1 MKLSHLLSLI
11 LALLIGIGL
20 GYFIAY
26 QRTQTTAQAQ
36 GAQELKI
43 AVQTLKQLPADES
56 PQFREYLKGRIY
68 SLLAQDIRP
77 DWVSE
82 PLDFGP
88 LDRKYLG
95 SIRVTKGS
103 ESDEELYRLAL
114 RNVETT
120 PKP

>member
-36 GAQELKI
+36 SAQELKM
-43 AVQTLKQLPADES
+43 AVQTLELLPAGES
-56 PQFREYLKGRIY
+56 PQLREYLKGRIY
-68 SLLAQDIRP
+68 SLLAQGIRP
-77 DWVSE
+77 EWVSK

-88 LDRKYLG
+88 IDRTHLG
-95 SIRVTKGS
+95 SIRVTKGP

-114 RNVETT
+114 RYVTPA